1 MNILVLSHQLDY
13 SGAPIALLRVAETLV
28 NQGHNLSLGTLN
40 DGPLGVEFGKLGVQQ
55 FNPSLAKDYDLY
67 FANTFL
73 TVPGALNMAPTSDKV
88 VAWIHESREFFRLYG
103 IDEKQYGLSNLKH
116 AFFPSNFMLDE
127 YRDLMP
133 ECHLKQLRN
142 LVTMDDIQ
150 RNTAHHEH
158 FSVTGTWEPRKNQA
172 VLVNL
177 IDKSKISIKLNFIG
191 AQKPQG
197 FPFPDHVF
205 FGQVPVRQAKE
216 LIASSYGLISAAQ
229 SETQNLAAIE
239 SILSNNPVLLS
250 DIPAHRELKS
260 LIQDIVLFDP
270 YDSTSFL
277 HGLEM
282 VNKQKGDAAL
292 LNKNREEADKYF
304 GRSAFDQNMQ
314 CLISQ
319 FEL

>member
-1 MNILVLSHQLDY
+1 MNILLLSHQLDY
-13 SGAPIALLRVAETLV
+13 SGAPLALLRVAETLV
-28 NQGHNLSLGTLN
+28 NQGHNISLGALN
-40 DGPLGVEFGKLGVQQ
+40 DGPLGVEFGKLGIQQ
-55 FNPSLAKDYDLY
+55 FNPSLARNYDLY

-73 TVPGALNMAPTSDKV
+73 TVPAALKMAPTSDKV
-88 VAWIHESREFFRLYG
+88 VAWIHESREFFRMYG
-103 IDEKQYGLSNLKH
+103 IDENQYGLSNLKH
-116 AFFPSNFMLDE
+116 AFSPSIFMLDE

-133 ECHLKQLRN
+133 ECNLKQLRN

-150 RNTAHHEH
+150 RNADHQEH
-158 FSVTGTWEPRKNQA
+158 FSVTGTWEPRKNQGA
-172 VLVNL
+172 LVNL
-177 IDKSKISIKLNFIG
+177 IDKNKISIKLNFIG

-197 FPFPDHVF
+197 FPFSDHVF
-205 FGQVPVRQAKE
+205 FGQVSISKAKE

-260 LIQDIVLFDP
+260 LIHDIVLFDP
-270 YDSTSFL
+270 HDSTSFL

-282 VNKQKGDAAL
+282 LTKQKGDSAL

-304 GRSAFDQNMQ
+304 GRSAFGQNIQ
-314 CLISQ
+314 SLI
-319 FEL
+319 FELGL